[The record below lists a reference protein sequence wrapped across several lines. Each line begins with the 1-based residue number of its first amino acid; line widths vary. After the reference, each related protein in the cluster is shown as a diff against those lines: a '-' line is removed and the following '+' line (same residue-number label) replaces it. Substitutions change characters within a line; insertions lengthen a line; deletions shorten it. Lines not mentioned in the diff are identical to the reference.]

1 MGRLIISSTNR
12 QRKRGGRFFI
22 QTAEGNSSSSS
33 QPGDSNRRQGT
44 VSIQMHPEETDDS
57 LRGCGRRGEYGYE
70 DHNSKRREQNILPS
84 GANPPHAHQEKHAI
98 IIITQSSH
106 KQLSLKHLLDKDFK
120 SYLPLIMQ
128 QLTFSPA
135 YDSLWIQ

>member
-1 MGRLIISSTNR
+1 MQIKKERAADSPFL
-12 QRKRGGRFFI
+12 FALF
-22 QTAEGNSSSSS
+22 EGNS
-33 QPGDSNRRQGT
+33 
-44 VSIQMHPEETDDS
+44 IQ
-57 LRGCGRRGEYGYE
+57 RGFVFELLF
-70 DHNSKRREQNILPS
+70 S
-84 GANPPHAHQEKHAI
+84 
-98 IIITQSSH
+98 QSSH

>member
-1 MGRLIISSTNR
+1 MEQKEKIS
-12 QRKRGGRFFI
+12 I
-22 QTAEGNSSSSS
+22 E
-33 QPGDSNRRQGT
+33 
-44 VSIQMHPEETDDS
+44 H
-57 LRGCGRRGEYGYE
+57 L
-70 DHNSKRREQNILPS
+70 
-84 GANPPHAHQEKHAI
+84 
-98 IIITQSSH
+98 ITQSSH

>member
-1 MGRLIISSTNR
+1 MQAKER
-12 QRKRGGRFFI
+12 
-22 QTAEGNSSSSS
+22 
-33 QPGDSNRRQGT
+33 DSNFELLRIYSMVLITANHIVNLGVLAKPPGQETLPWLSGGT
-44 VSIQMHPEETDDS
+44 FNKM
-57 LRGCGRRGEYGYE
+57 LAL
-70 DHNSKRREQNILPS
+70 IL
-84 GANPPHAHQEKHAI
+84 
-98 IIITQSSH
+98 TQSSH

>member
-1 MGRLIISSTNR
+1 MLKKTKEFRL
-12 QRKRGGRFFI
+12 
-22 QTAEGNSSSSS
+22 AEWKKILAEANTSG
-33 QPGDSNRRQGT
+33 
-44 VSIQMHPEETDDS
+44 M
-57 LRGCGRRGEYGYE
+57 
-70 DHNSKRREQNILPS
+70 SKRAWCK
-84 GANPPHAHQEKHAI
+84 ANGISERKLYYWQHRIWQTESTGHHLSEKQELSV
-98 IIITQSSH
+98 TQSSH

>member
-1 MGRLIISSTNR
+1 MGVKTFKCGDIIFR
-12 QRKRGGRFFI
+12 QGD
-22 QTAEGNSSSSS
+22 
-33 QPGDSNRRQGT
+33 PGDCMYD
-44 VSIQMHPEETDDS
+44 IQ
-57 LRGCGRRGEYGYE
+57 
-70 DHNSKRREQNILPS
+70 S
-84 GANPPHAHQEKHAI
+84 GQVDIYVDFGGKKKKKIAQLF
-98 IIITQSSH
+98 TQSSH

>member
-1 MGRLIISSTNR
+1 MIPFVPRYPASMGYPNWCYHNVISGVLSGLMPVSR
-12 QRKRGGRFFI
+12 RC
-22 QTAEGNSSSSS
+22 
-33 QPGDSNRRQGT
+33 QPL
-44 VSIQMHPEETDDS
+44 S
-57 LRGCGRRGEYGYE
+57 LR
-70 DHNSKRREQNILPS
+70 L
-84 GANPPHAHQEKHAI
+84 
-98 IIITQSSH
+98 ITQSSH